1 MTLTVTRV
9 HGSNTQVGTLYNPN
23 ASLYIITV
31 QDATSTAINL
41 QTQDSYG
48 GDAKVNGVIEAI
60 VDELNP
66 LAWFSPVDASGVI
79 HVVMDKAI
87 NSASELTIRI
97 RRIGLLSTGL
107 TSVGPD
113 NIDISGTTVSE
124 ATSFTVS
131 A

>member
-1 MTLTVTRV
+1 MTLTVTRA
-9 HGSNTQVGTLYNPN
+9 HGSNTQVGTLYTPN

-31 QDATSTAINL
+31 LDATTTAINL

-48 GDAKVNGVIEAI
+48 TDAKVNGVIEAI
-60 VDELNP
+60 VNELNP
-66 LAWFSPVDASGVI
+66 LAWFSPVNTAGII
-79 HVVMDKAI
+79 HVVMDKAV

-107 TSVGPD
+107 TSVGPT
-113 NIDISGTTVSE
+113 NIDISGSTVSE